1 MRKMG
6 PIQTMHEIGELRERV
21 RVLEKMRDK
30 TLSDTRAQVKREIE
44 LENIARKIINF
55 LLEQS
60 SEEFIIYPSIPFS
73 ITVKN
78 IDTDLEEDE
87 NYHLL
92 IRLKEYI
99 DRQFKKEGI
108 VPLMVL
114 DKNSINKWVYLNIL
128 VNTSLEDNC
137 TLMKYFIKIGQN
149 REQFS
154 IHNEKAYTKNVYET
168 LILK

>member
-1 MRKMG
+1 MKKMG
-6 PIQTMHEIGELRERV
+6 PMQTMNEIGELRERI
-21 RVLEKMRDK
+21 RVLERMRDK
-30 TLSDTRAQVKREIE
+30 TMSDVRSQVKREVD

-55 LLEQS
+55 LLEKS
-60 SEEFIIYPSIPFS
+60 SEEFIIYPTIPFS
-73 ITVKN
+73 VTVKN
-78 IDTDLEEDE
+78 IDTDLEDDE
-87 NYHLL
+87 NYQLL
-92 IRLKEYI
+92 IQLKEYI
-99 DRQFKKEGI
+99 EQQFKKEGI

-154 IHNEKAYTKNVYET
+154 IHNEKAYTKDIYET

>member
-1 MRKMG
+1 MRKIG
-6 PIQTMHEIGELRERV
+6 PMQTMHEIGELRERV
-21 RVLEKMRDK
+21 RVLQKMRDK
-30 TLSDTRAQVKREIE
+30 TMSDTRAQVKREIE

-60 SEEFIIYPSIPFS
+60 SEEFIIYPSIPFCL
-73 ITVKN
+73 TVKK

-87 NYHLL
+87 NYRLL
-92 IRLKEYI
+92 TQLEEYI
-99 DRQFKKEGI
+99 EKQFKKEGI

-154 IHNEKAYTKNVYET
+154 IHNEKAYTKDVYET